1 MINKHLMSAVRREKR
16 VSPQALY
23 QSFDRIRKVH
33 GNVISIEEA
42 AYIYASQL
50 GIDVYKFLKN
60 EPRLRDS
67 VDLDEL
73 ESIINRNT
81 ETMTPYFKGLPK
93 DLDWL
98 KMKIKEIYPSRN
110 VIAHNNPLS
119 SDDIQRVR
127 VICRDWQKQLPA
139 LKHKLEEKTQ
149 TSINR

>member
-1 MINKHLMSAVRREKR
+1 MDKAFPEGWWNEKR
-16 VSPQALY
+16 IPSGPKSKAE
-23 QSFDRIRKVH
+23 SRKHEEGKNLWH
-33 GNVISIEEA
+33 GKRSGSVID
-42 AYIYASQL
+42 Y
-50 GIDVYKFLKN
+50 
-60 EPRLRDS
+60 

-149 TSINR
+149 TSINK